1 MDCTANV
8 ELPCDR
14 VGSVGWT
21 VQLMLRCLV
30 TYCFCWVDCTANV
43 EMPCDCVVS
52 AGWNV
57 QLMLRCLVTVLFLLG
72 GMYS

>member
-1 MDCTANV
+1 MTVLFLLGGLCSTANV
-8 ELPCDR
+8 K
-14 VGSVGWT
+14 
-21 VQLMLRCLV
+21 
-30 TYCFCWVDCTANV
+30 
-43 EMPCDCVVS
+43 MPCDCAVS